1 MRWSVAP
8 TITSL
13 PELSAGEIPLTT
25 ENQTRATTPY
35 ERLGG
40 QVVLRA
46 LVDRFYDLM
55 EQDPAYAALRAMHAP
70 DLAPMRDS
78 LTGFLTGWS
87 GGPRDWFGAGKCVMG
102 AHRPLAITAETT
114 AQWLDAMGRAVDAV
128 LGARD
133 PELAAALI
141 DALRQMATAM
151 GPRTPA

>member
-1 MRWSVAP
+1 MTDAA
-8 TITSL
+8 T
-13 PELSAGEIPLTT
+13 A
-25 ENQTRATTPY
+25 TRPTTPY

-40 QVVLRA
+40 REVLRE

-55 EQDPAYAALRAMHAP
+55 DQDPAYAALRAMHAP
-70 DLAPMRDS
+70 DLAPMRES

-102 AHRPLAITAETT
+102 AHRSLAITGQTT
-114 AQWLDAMGRAVDAV
+114 GEWLDAMGRAVDDV
-128 LGARD
+128 LAPRD

-151 GPRTPA
+151 GPRASV